1 MAETAGVRHHMALRR
16 RGGAAGVARTLAG
29 LQQEA
34 RPVSLSY
41 ELDEPGPDGDAFY
54 GERCAPADLAG
65 TVPPGGLIHVH
76 ATLDWHALLRGFAA
90 SPRPLVVTVH
100 DCSLITGGCVYPVF
114 CSHHAKACQDP
125 CPRDYPESMAN
136 RALKRELVARARPV
150 LASPSSWLAGML
162 RREWPDIPVKVIPNG
177 VAVPAVLPDKA
188 TARSRLG
195 IAAGA
200 RVALFLAHGGV
211 KASYKGGDRFQAIIH
226 GLSKTVDGLLGIVA
240 GGGETRREGG
250 TLYFPYVE
258 GGALGDL
265 LSASDVLVYPS
276 LADNHP
282 LVILEAMARGLPV
295 AAYAVGGVP
304 EQVVDG
310 GTGLLAR
317 VKDEEG
323 LTRSAA
329 RILSDPS
336 LARSM
341 ASKARDRAVRHFG
354 AERMAESYL
363 RLYERLAAGRP

>member
-1 MAETAGVRHHMALRR
+1 M
-16 RGGAAGVARTLAG
+16 LAG
-29 LQQEA
+29 LQKGTL
-34 RPVSLSY
+34 PVSLSY
-41 ELDEPGPDGDAFY
+41 ELEEPGPG
-54 GERCAPADLAG
+54 GEDLGEVRCAPAELAG
-65 TVPPGGLIHVH
+65 TVPPGKLVHVH

-125 CPRDYPESMAN
+125 CPRDYPGSMAN

-150 LASPSSWLAGML
+150 LVSPSSWLAEQL
-162 RREWPDIPVKVIPNG
+162 RREWPHIPVKVVPNG
-177 VAVPAVLPDKA
+177 VAVPAVPPDKA

-211 KASYKGGDRFQAIIH
+211 KASYKGGDRFQAVIR
-226 GLSKTVDGLLGIVA
+226 GLSQAVDGLLGIVA
-240 GGGETRREGG
+240 GGEETRREGN

-258 GGALGDL
+258 GEALGDL
-265 LSASDVLVYPS
+265 LSAADVLVYPS

-282 LVILEAMARGLPV
+282 LVILEAMSRGLPV
-295 AAYAVGGVP
+295 AAYSVGGLP

-329 RILSDPS
+329 RILAEPG

-341 ASKARDRAVRHFG
+341 SVKARERALRHFG
-354 AERMAESYL
+354 AERMAASYM
-363 RLYERLAAGRP
+363 RIYERLAAGLP